1 VLPLQRAVYFPEDK
15 NLSPWVDTTALKRYN
30 LTFPFYPFRTLAPRD
45 MHLFR
50 QSGGRFEPSSPLF
63 PAHTQ
68 INLTFKR
75 RDKKN
80 LLDFMVP
87 EKLDPL
93 KGSKNGTMSAT
104 ERNDSLEFG
113 GSGLN
118 PPRLHNVLSVNVKLN
133 DAYLVVRRF
142 FLFFDRYSLE
152 LLIFTHARAGPPDQ
166 VQRHLSGTSAEQRFH
181 RLPQHLHGCP
191 ESDTVHLRSGLGK
204 PGQTPGGVHLVH
216 QVRIASSPFAR
227 RLRTPPPPAP
237 DAGSDRRLRTPVP
250 DAAGRRTPP
259 VRRRTVSRAG
269 VTRPRPGRFRID
281 DRYIFA
287 AHQLF
292 VFRSVAENPTS
303 SATRKR
309 TKRFRHRVRDHDDT
323 RGEQKT

>member
-1 VLPLQRAVYFPEDK
+1 
-15 NLSPWVDTTALKRYN
+15 
-30 LTFPFYPFRTLAPRD
+30 

-142 FLFFDRYSLE
+142 FLFFRRLFSRTSN
-152 LLIFTHARAGPPDQ
+152 FHTRARSGPPDQ

-227 RLRTPPPPAP
+227 RLRTPP
-237 DAGSDRRLRTPVP
+237 
-250 DAAGRRTPP
+250 
-259 VRRRTVSRAG
+259 VRQAVSRAG
-269 VTRPRPGRFRID
+269 VTRPRPGRFRVD

>member
-1 VLPLQRAVYFPEDK
+1 
-15 NLSPWVDTTALKRYN
+15 
-30 LTFPFYPFRTLAPRD
+30 
-45 MHLFR
+45 
-50 QSGGRFEPSSPLF
+50 
-63 PAHTQ
+63 
-68 INLTFKR
+68 
-75 RDKKN
+75 
-80 LLDFMVP
+80 MVP

-269 VTRPRPGRFRID
+269 VTRPRPRRSRID

-303 SATRKR
+303 SATLKR

>member
-227 RLRTPPPPAP
+227 RLRTPPAGSGRRLRTPAP
-237 DAGSDRRLRTPVP
+237 DAAGRRLRTPVP
-250 DAAGRRTPP
+250 DAAGRRFRTPVP
-259 VRRRTVSRAG
+259 DAAG
-269 VTRPRPGRFRID
+269 PPPGRGDEAAPGEIP
-281 DRYIFA
+281 DR
-287 AHQLF
+287 
-292 VFRSVAENPTS
+292 
-303 SATRKR
+303 
-309 TKRFRHRVRDHDDT
+309 
-323 RGEQKT
+323 

>member
-142 FLFFDRYSLE
+142 FLFFDGYSLE
-152 LLIFTHARAGPPDQ
+152 LLIFTRALAQ
-166 VQRHLSGTSAEQRFH
+166 VLRIRYRGISPERPLSNVFTAYRSIFTAVQKVTQSTYDLAWESQGRPQVVYISFIKYVSPGEALPFCHRH
-181 RLPQHLHGCP
+181 
-191 ESDTVHLRSGLGK
+191 VH
-204 PGQTPGGVHLVH
+204 
-216 QVRIASSPFAR
+216 ISSR
-227 RLRTPPPPAP
+227 HI
-237 DAGSDRRLRTPVP
+237 S
-250 DAAGRRTPP
+250 
-259 VRRRTVSRAG
+259 
-269 VTRPRPGRFRID
+269 
-281 DRYIFA
+281 Y
-287 AHQLF
+287 LF
-292 VFRSVAENPTS
+292 FRSVAENPTS
-303 SATRKR
+303 SATQKR

>member
-1 VLPLQRAVYFPEDK
+1 MLPLQRAVYFPEDK

-133 DAYLVVRRF
+133 DAYLVVRHTVFSF
-142 FLFFDRYSLE
+142 FRWLFS
-152 LLIFTHARAGPPDQ
+152 
-166 VQRHLSGTSAEQRFH
+166 
-181 RLPQHLHGCP
+181 
-191 ESDTVHLRSGLGK
+191 
-204 PGQTPGGVHLVH
+204 
-216 QVRIASSPFAR
+216 
-227 RLRTPPPPAP
+227 
-237 DAGSDRRLRTPVP
+237 
-250 DAAGRRTPP
+250 
-259 VRRRTVSRAG
+259 
-269 VTRPRPGRFRID
+269 
-281 DRYIFA
+281 
-287 AHQLF
+287 
-292 VFRSVAENPTS
+292 
-303 SATRKR
+303 
-309 TKRFRHRVRDHDDT
+309 
-323 RGEQKT
+323 

>member
-1 VLPLQRAVYFPEDK
+1 MLPLQRAVYFPEDK

-142 FLFFDRYSLE
+142 FLF
-152 LLIFTHARAGPPDQ
+152 
-166 VQRHLSGTSAEQRFH
+166 
-181 RLPQHLHGCP
+181 
-191 ESDTVHLRSGLGK
+191 LR
-204 PGQTPGGVHLVH
+204 
-216 QVRIASSPFAR
+216 
-227 RLRTPPPPAP
+227 
-237 DAGSDRRLRTPVP
+237 
-250 DAAGRRTPP
+250 
-259 VRRRTVSRAG
+259 
-269 VTRPRPGRFRID
+269 
-281 DRYIFA
+281 
-287 AHQLF
+287 
-292 VFRSVAENPTS
+292 
-303 SATRKR
+303 
-309 TKRFRHRVRDHDDT
+309 
-323 RGEQKT
+323 

>member
-1 VLPLQRAVYFPEDK
+1 LNARHHPVFPTPRHQSHEKRRIDK

-142 FLFFDRYSLE
+142 FLFFDGYSLE
-152 LLIFTHARAGPPDQ
+152 LLIFTRALAQVLRIRYRGISPERPLSNVFTAYRSIFTAVQKVTQSTYDLAWESQGRPQVVYISFIKYVSPAPLSRAG
-166 VQRHLSGTSAEQRFH
+166 SG
-181 RLPQHLHGCP
+181 
-191 ESDTVHLRSGLGK
+191 
-204 PGQTPGGVHLVH
+204 
-216 QVRIASSPFAR
+216 R
-227 RLRTPPPPAP
+227 RPPAP

-250 DAAGRRTPP
+250 DAAGRRTPVP
-259 VRRRTVSRAG
+259 DAAG
-269 VTRPRPGRFRID
+269 PPPDRKPGRGDEAAPGEIP
-281 DRYIFA
+281 DR
-287 AHQLF
+287 
-292 VFRSVAENPTS
+292 
-303 SATRKR
+303 
-309 TKRFRHRVRDHDDT
+309 
-323 RGEQKT
+323 

>member
-1 VLPLQRAVYFPEDK
+1 
-15 NLSPWVDTTALKRYN
+15 LKRYN

-142 FLFFDRYSLE
+142 FPFF
-152 LLIFTHARAGPPDQ
+152 
-166 VQRHLSGTSAEQRFH
+166 
-181 RLPQHLHGCP
+181 
-191 ESDTVHLRSGLGK
+191 
-204 PGQTPGGVHLVH
+204 
-216 QVRIASSPFAR
+216 
-227 RLRTPPPPAP
+227 
-237 DAGSDRRLRTPVP
+237 
-250 DAAGRRTPP
+250 
-259 VRRRTVSRAG
+259 
-269 VTRPRPGRFRID
+269 
-281 DRYIFA
+281 
-287 AHQLF
+287 
-292 VFRSVAENPTS
+292 
-303 SATRKR
+303 
-309 TKRFRHRVRDHDDT
+309 
-323 RGEQKT
+323 

>member
-1 VLPLQRAVYFPEDK
+1 
-15 NLSPWVDTTALKRYN
+15 
-30 LTFPFYPFRTLAPRD
+30 
-45 MHLFR
+45 
-50 QSGGRFEPSSPLF
+50 
-63 PAHTQ
+63 
-68 INLTFKR
+68 
-75 RDKKN
+75 
-80 LLDFMVP
+80 MVP

-216 QVRIASSPFAR
+216 QVRIARRGAPLSRAGSGRRR
-227 RLRTPPPPAP
+227 RLRTPAP
-237 DAGSDRRLRTPVP
+237 DAGSGRRRTPVP
-250 DAAGRRTPP
+250 DAGSGRR
-259 VRRRTVSRAG
+259 RSAAG
-269 VTRPRPGRFRID
+269 P
-281 DRYIFA
+281 
-287 AHQLF
+287 
-292 VFRSVAENPTS
+292 
-303 SATRKR
+303 
-309 TKRFRHRVRDHDDT
+309 
-323 RGEQKT
+323 

>member
-1 VLPLQRAVYFPEDK
+1 MLPLQRAVYFPEDK

-142 FLFFDRYSLE
+142 FLFFDGYSLE
-152 LLIFTHARAGPPDQ
+152 LLIFTHARARAQVLRIRYNIFTAYRSIFTAVQKVTQSTYDLAWESQGRPQVVYISFIKYVLPGEALPFRAPAPDAAGPDAAAGS
-166 VQRHLSGTSAEQRFH
+166 RR
-181 RLPQHLHGCP
+181 R
-191 ESDTVHLRSGLGK
+191 
-204 PGQTPGGVHLVH
+204 
-216 QVRIASSPFAR
+216 R
-227 RLRTPPPPAP
+227 RLRTPP
-237 DAGSDRRLRTPVP
+237 D
-250 DAAGRRTPP
+250 AGRR
-259 VRRRTVSRAG
+259 RSA
-269 VTRPRPGRFRID
+269 RP
-281 DRYIFA
+281 
-287 AHQLF
+287 
-292 VFRSVAENPTS
+292 
-303 SATRKR
+303 
-309 TKRFRHRVRDHDDT
+309 
-323 RGEQKT
+323 

>member
-142 FLFFDRYSLE
+142 FLFFDGYSLE
-152 LLIFTHARAGPPDQ
+152 LLIFTHARARAQ
-166 VQRHLSGTSAEQRFH
+166 VLRIRYNIFTAYRSIFTAVQKVTQSTYDLAWESQGRPQVVYISFIKYVSPAPLSRAG
-181 RLPQHLHGCP
+181 
-191 ESDTVHLRSGLGK
+191 SG
-204 PGQTPGGVHLVH
+204 
-216 QVRIASSPFAR
+216 RRRR
-227 RLRTPPPPAP
+227 RLRTPAPTAGSGRRFRMPP
-237 DAGSDRRLRTPVP
+237 DAGSGRRRS
-250 DAAGRRTPP
+250 AAGP
-259 VRRRTVSRAG
+259 
-269 VTRPRPGRFRID
+269 
-281 DRYIFA
+281 
-287 AHQLF
+287 
-292 VFRSVAENPTS
+292 
-303 SATRKR
+303 
-309 TKRFRHRVRDHDDT
+309 
-323 RGEQKT
+323 

>member
-1 VLPLQRAVYFPEDK
+1 LTRLLSGKLQDLTGVLPLQRAVYFPEDK

-133 DAYLVVRRF
+133 DAYLVVGRF
-142 FLFFDRYSLE
+142 FLFFDGYSLE
-152 LLIFTHARAGPPDQ
+152 LLIFTRALAQVLRIRYRGISPERPLSNVFTAYRSIFTPVQKVSLSTYDLAWESQGRPQVVYISFIKYVSPGEALPFRAPAPDAAAG
-166 VQRHLSGTSAEQRFH
+166 SG
-181 RLPQHLHGCP
+181 
-191 ESDTVHLRSGLGK
+191 
-204 PGQTPGGVHLVH
+204 
-216 QVRIASSPFAR
+216 R
-227 RLRTPPPPAP
+227 RLRTPP
-237 DAGSDRRLRTPVP
+237 DAGS
-250 DAAGRRTPP
+250 GRR
-259 VRRRTVSRAG
+259 RAVSRAG
-269 VTRPRPGRFRID
+269 VTRPRPGRFRIN
-281 DRYIFA
+281 DRHVHISSRHISY
-287 AHQLF
+287 LF
-292 VFRSVAENPTS
+292 
-303 SATRKR
+303 SALLQRI
-309 TKRFRHRVRDHDDT
+309 RHPAQH
-323 RGEQKT
+323 